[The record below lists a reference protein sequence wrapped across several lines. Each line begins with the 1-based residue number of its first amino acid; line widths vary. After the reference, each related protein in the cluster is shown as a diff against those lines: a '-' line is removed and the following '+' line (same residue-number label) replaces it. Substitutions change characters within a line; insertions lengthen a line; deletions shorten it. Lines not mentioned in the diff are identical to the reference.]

1 MFSLRLAGA
10 PALGSSVGSGVAL
23 GAAVAAGFSV
33 AGGRVLRP
41 VVGRSGGFSQSMYQ
55 AATAQA
61 SASTQ
66 QTMTVAI
73 LAARPMRRRAVFCF
87 FGAVF
92 SRDGFFA
99 ACAPESLPFIFIGS
113 LSLCNVIA
121 PMRATIV

>member
-87 FGAVF
+87 FRGSPLPGRLFRRMRAGVVAVYLH
-92 SRDGFFA
+92 RK
-99 ACAPESLPFIFIGS
+99 P
-113 LSLCNVIA
+113 LSL
-121 PMRATIV
+121 